1 MPCKRKKD
9 NLQKDEDICIIHST
23 SVKEKK
29 LVKATSV
36 SFEKIKEVA
45 KLRLNQPLSSPHRK
59 ADICEQ
65 IPVEQK
71 EYHSFHRKCYQI
83 FTNRSHNLQVK
94 TESDK
99 TCPQTHKSQN
109 TDDKC
114 IFCENTTSK
123 YVKRNNIWTKEPLS
137 SFMLSGLASVSGMA
151 EEKGDKNLL
160 SDIEN
165 SSDPKYHKSCREKY
179 VQKPELGRT
188 LDTEKKEK
196 QSELEIAH
204 MNAFECILKE
214 INEQVLV
221 KNQILKLK
229 YL

>member
-23 SVKEKK
+23 RKEKK

-65 IPVEQK
+65 IPAEQK

-99 TCPQTHKSQN
+99 TCPQTDKSQN

-123 YVKRNNIWTKEPLS
+123 YVKRNNFWTKEPLS
-137 SFMLSGLASVSGMA
+137 SFMLSGLG
-151 EEKGDKNLL
+151 GYTL
-160 SDIEN
+160 SWLEWFL
-165 SSDPKYHKSCREKY
+165 SSFCWPGGQTVFSHLSSAGRA
-179 VQKPELGRT
+179 QLG
-188 LDTEKKEK
+188 
-196 QSELEIAH
+196 
-204 MNAFECILKE
+204 
-214 INEQVLV
+214 
-221 KNQILKLK
+221 
-229 YL
+229 